1 MHPPA
6 QVLPVFAVAYT
17 AQHLGVCGGR
27 TMTLHGVRGT
37 DRFFC
42 VCVFIKCLRV
52 LTVIRARAGAVLA
65 LLCSR
70 APQRTRATPGLQSRL
85 RYS

>member
-17 AQHLGVCGGR
+17 EQHLGVCGGR

-37 DRFFC
+37 DRP
-42 VCVFIKCLRV
+42 VYR
-52 LTVIRARAGAVLA
+52 RPARPSSARASCPA
-65 LLCSR
+65 LPLPS
-70 APQRTRATPGLQSRL
+70 SV
-85 RYS
+85 